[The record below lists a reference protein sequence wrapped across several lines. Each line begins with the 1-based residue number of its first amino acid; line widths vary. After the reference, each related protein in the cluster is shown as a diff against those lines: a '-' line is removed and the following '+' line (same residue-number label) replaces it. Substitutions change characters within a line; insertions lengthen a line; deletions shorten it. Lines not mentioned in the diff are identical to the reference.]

1 MNFTEKYL
9 RSKNS
14 FGLVHHNTMYQYM
27 QYFDQQM
34 TIILQKRPDY
44 TKKCKVLAK
53 KACTLQR
60 VCAIFIDGKPVAHG
74 RAEMVGIAQPEALC
88 GRDKFHSD

>member
-1 MNFTEKYL
+1 MFLPINANNFAK
-9 RSKNS
+9 KA
-14 FGLVHHNTMYQYM
+14 GLHQEM
-27 QYFDQQM
+27 QGFRQ
-34 TIILQKRPDY
+34 
-44 TKKCKVLAK
+44 K

-88 GRDKFHSD
+88 GRDKFHSDRQEIKTGFVRSQSNKENWRCQS

>member
-1 MNFTEKYL
+1 
-9 RSKNS
+9 
-14 FGLVHHNTMYQYM
+14 M
-27 QYFDQQM
+27 QGFRQ
-34 TIILQKRPDY
+34 
-44 TKKCKVLAK
+44 K

-88 GRDKFHSD
+88 GRDKFHSDRQEVKTGFVRSQSNKENWRCQS